1 MLQCSQESSLPVS
14 ITMETFCGGVPTVRD
29 TVRLTLWWKGSLFGD
44 LGTDPEGI
52 TWVLSGRISIFGEE
66 DKQC

>member
-1 MLQCSQESSLPVS
+1 
-14 ITMETFCGGVPTVRD
+14 METFCGGVPTVRE
-29 TVRLTLWWKGSLFGD
+29 TIRLTLWWKGSLFGD